1 MKQKIY
7 KNSVFIMIAAFLVLG
22 CDSDFEELNQNPN
35 DPTAV
40 PAELLLGSTLFNT
53 ANTVYNVFGSLDQ
66 GSGWAQHMAKVQY
79 NDEMRYIPREGT
91 ITTVWDNFYRI
102 TASDSQKMYELGAE
116 QDNVAIQGVA
126 RVLQAYGFLMLTD
139 IFGDVPFSE
148 ALQAELGNTTP
159 VFDTQEAV
167 YTGSLAYLDEA
178 ITLLSA
184 GGTIDAS
191 QDLLYGGNATNWIKF
206 ATSLKFRALMRIS
219 GISDVSSQIQQTV
232 NSGNLFSSVDEEA
245 KFSYLESD
253 PNANPIFETI
263 VFGTRGEYKINQTL
277 VEYMDG
283 TNGIED
289 GRLPIYADKNDAGI
303 VRGKPSGF
311 RDLPSPDF
319 NYTNVSALGERFLS
333 PTLPG
338 YFVSYTEIQ
347 FLLAEAA
354 KKGFISGGDSAAETY
369 YLEGIRSSFAENG
382 VSDSYE
388 AYIAQSN
395 VSYDTADALEQIAIQ
410 KWIALFS
417 QGMET
422 WIEWRRTDFPVLT
435 PAAEN
440 DLGSIPV
447 RFTYPRDEQSL
458 NKVNY
463 DAAVTAQGADALT
476 TPVAWDN

>member
-7 KNSVFIMIAAFLVLG
+7 KNSIFIALAAFFVIG
-22 CDSDFEELNQNPN
+22 CDNDFEELNQNPN

-66 GSGWAQHMAKVQY
+66 GAGWAQHMAKVQY

-91 ITTVWDNFYRI
+91 ISAIWDNFYRI
-102 TASDSQKMYELGAE
+102 TTSDSQKMYELGADQE
-116 QDNVAIQGVA
+116 NTAIQGVA
-126 RVLQAYGFLMLTD
+126 RILQAYGFLMLTD
-139 IFGDVPFSE
+139 IYGDVPFSE
-148 ALQAELGNTTP
+148 ALQAEAGNTTP
-159 VFDTQEAV
+159 VYDTQEDV
-167 YTGSLAYLDEA
+167 YTGSIAYLDEA
-178 ITLLSA
+178 ISLISA
-184 GGTIDAS
+184 GGSIDAS
-191 QDLLYGGNATNWIKF
+191 QDLLYGGDANKWIKF

-219 GISDVSSQIQQTV
+219 GSTNVASQLQAIV
-232 NSGNLFSSVDEEA
+232 NSGNLFSSTDDEA
-245 KFSYLESD
+245 KFAYLGSD
-253 PNANPIFETI
+253 PNANPIYETV

-283 TNGIED
+283 TNGMDDPRLPVYAQENED
-289 GRLPIYADKNDAGI
+289 GII
-303 VRGKPSGF
+303 RGKPSGF

-319 NYTNVSALGERFLS
+319 NYTNVSALGERYLS

-338 YFVSYTEIQ
+338 YFLSYTELQ

-354 KKGFISGGDSAAETY
+354 SKDFISGGDSAAEAF
-369 YLEGIRSSFAENG
+369 YLEGISSSMAENG
-382 VSDSYE
+382 VADSFD
-388 AYIAQSN
+388 AYVSQSAVAYDAAGALNKIA
-395 VSYDTADALEQIAIQ
+395 LQ
-410 KWIALFS
+410 KWIALYS

-440 DLGSIPV
+440 DLGSIPI

-458 NKVNY
+458 NRVNY
-463 DAAVTAQGADALT
+463 EAAVSGQGEDRLT
-476 TPVAWDN
+476 TPVSWDN